1 MSQPNTR
8 DHNTARATTYRLL
21 ARLALSELDAP
32 LARQLSPLPILGPAL
47 QESGGEAALPRL
59 RSDYTH
65 TFLMNAH
72 PYESV
77 YVDESGMLNA
87 ATTGAV
93 LAYYQEHAF
102 DPPAARTTGAPD
114 HLGLELEFM
123 AHLIDRT
130 TAAPR
135 IANIPV
141 AAALDA
147 DQLHFL
153 EHHLAR
159 WAPLFGETLQEVA
172 LTPLYRVYG
181 EAVLRFVLQDLQNLA
196 DGDAA

>member
-1 MSQPNTR
+1 M
-8 DHNTARATTYRLL
+8 
-21 ARLALSELDAP
+21 DAP
-32 LARQLSPLPILGPAL
+32 LARQLATLPILGPAL
-47 QESGGEAALPRL
+47 SASGGEAALPRL

-77 YVDESGMLNA
+77 YLDDSGMLNA
-87 ATTGAV
+87 STTGAV
-93 LAYYQEHAF
+93 LAHYQEHAF
-102 DPPAARTTGAPD
+102 DPLAIRTTGAPD

-123 AHLIDRT
+123 AHLVDRAI
-130 TAAPR
+130 AARR
-135 IANIPV
+135 IANIPI
-141 AAALDA
+141 ATALDA

-159 WAPLFGETLQEVA
+159 WAPLFGTTVQEVA

-181 EAVLRFVLQDLQNLA
+181 EAVLRFVVEDLQHLA
-196 DGDAA
+196 DGNPA